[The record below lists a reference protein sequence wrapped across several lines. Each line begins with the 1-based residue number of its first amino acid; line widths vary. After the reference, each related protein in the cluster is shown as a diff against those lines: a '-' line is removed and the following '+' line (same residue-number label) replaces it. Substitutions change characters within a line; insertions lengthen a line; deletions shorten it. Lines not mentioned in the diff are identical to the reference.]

1 MSRHHACVS
10 KWWVTAAERR
20 PPLTVHLCGRVRRG
34 VTENAAIQRAVAAG
48 ARCIEHGHLMDVTTA
63 KLMVEKN
70 IWLSTQPFVSE
81 DDTVTLTGQ
90 SRINLLQVIAGTE
103 KVYSLVK
110 EYKIKTA
117 FGSNLLFSIK
127 LTNRQGLM
135 PTHLTRWYDKADILR
150 MATSINAEL
159 LAMSGARNPYE
170 GALGVIEETALA
182 DLLVV
187 DGNPID
193 RIDIVAT
200 PEKNFVMIM
209 KDGEIYKNTMLT
221 QLTKVESI

>member
-1 MSRHHACVS
+1 M
-10 KWWVTAAERR
+10 
-20 PPLTVHLCGRVRRG
+20 
-34 VTENAAIQRAVAAG
+34 TENAAIQRAVAAG

-70 IWLSTQPFVSE
+70 IWFSTQPFVSE

-103 KVYSLVK
+103 KVYSLAK

-117 FGSNLLFSIK
+117 FGSN
-127 LTNRQGLM
+127 
-135 PTHLTRWYDKADILR
+135 
-150 MATSINAEL
+150 
-159 LAMSGARNPYE
+159 
-170 GALGVIEETALA
+170 
-182 DLLVV
+182 
-187 DGNPID
+187 GNPID
-193 RIDIVAT
+193 LIDIVAT
-200 PEKNFVMIM
+200 PEKNLVMIM

>member
-1 MSRHHACVS
+1 
-10 KWWVTAAERR
+10 
-20 PPLTVHLCGRVRRG
+20 
-34 VTENAAIQRAVAAG
+34 
-48 ARCIEHGHLMDVTTA
+48 MDVTTA

-81 DDTVTLTGQ
+81 DDTVPLTGQ
-90 SRINLLQVIAGTE
+90 NRINLLQVIAGTE
-103 KVYSLVK
+103 RVYSLAK

-117 FGSNLLFSIK
+117 FGSNLLFSSK

-135 PTHLTRWYDKADILR
+135 LTHLTRCDNADILR
-150 MATSINAEL
+150 MAVR
-159 LAMSGARNPYE
+159 ARNPYE

-193 RIDIVAT
+193 RTDIVAT

-209 KDGEIYKNTMLT
+209 KDGEIYKNTMQT
-221 QLTKVESI
+221 

>member
-1 MSRHHACVS
+1 MKIKGAPRLG
-10 KWWVTAAERR
+10 ER
-20 PPLTVHLCGRVRRG
+20 PVFAYL
-34 VTENAAIQRAVAAG
+34 QR
-48 ARCIEHGHLMDVTTA
+48 M
-63 KLMVEKN
+63 
-70 IWLSTQPFVSE
+70 QPFVSE
-81 DDTVTLTGQ
+81 DDTVPLTGQ

-103 KVYSLVK
+103 RVYSLA

-117 FGSNLLFSIK
+117 FGSDLLFFSK

-135 PTHLTRWYDKADILR
+135 LTHLTRWYDNADILR
-150 MATSINAEL
+150 MATSMNAEL

-200 PEKNFVMIM
+200 P
-209 KDGEIYKNTMLT
+209 
-221 QLTKVESI
+221 

>member
-1 MSRHHACVS
+1 
-10 KWWVTAAERR
+10 
-20 PPLTVHLCGRVRRG
+20 
-34 VTENAAIQRAVAAG
+34 
-48 ARCIEHGHLMDVTTA
+48 MDVATA
-63 KLMVEKN
+63 KFMVEKN

-81 DDTVTLTGQ
+81 DDTVPLTGQ

-103 KVYSLVK
+103 RVYSLAN

-117 FGSNLLFSIK
+117 FGSDLLFSSK
-127 LTNRQGLM
+127 LADRQGLM
-135 PTHLTRWYDKADILR
+135 LTHLTRWYDNADILR

-187 DGNPID
+187 DGNPIA
-193 RIDIVAT
+193 RIDIVARRKRT
-200 PEKNFVMIM
+200 
-209 KDGEIYKNTMLT
+209 
-221 QLTKVESI
+221 S